1 MPEETT
7 ALTPAGDGP
16 DATTPDAVTP
26 DATAPAPTAP
36 APTTTAPTTSG
47 APAPD
52 DARPARTPET
62 VEELRAR
69 LDELLNDPLDEWAA
83 NMHFGG
89 GAHYVADFESTLS
102 WRVTRP
108 LRAARTFQIR
118 VGQLGL
124 PGAVQHSIR
133 YAQRRFGGRSR

>member
-16 DATTPDAVTP
+16 DTATADAATAAATTPDAATP
-26 DATAPAPTAP
+26 DARTAET
-36 APTTTAPTTSG
+36 
-47 APAPD
+47 
-52 DARPARTPET
+52 RTPET

>member
-1 MPEETT
+1 MPAYNGGVPEETT

-16 DATTPDAVTP
+16 DTATADAATAAATTPDAATP
-26 DATAPAPTAP
+26 DARTAET
-36 APTTTAPTTSG
+36 
-47 APAPD
+47 
-52 DARPARTPET
+52 RTPET

>member
-16 DATTPDAVTP
+16 DATAPDASVPMTAAPTATTPDA
-26 DATAPAPTAP
+26 PT
-36 APTTTAPTTSG
+36 SES
-47 APAPD
+47 
-52 DARPARTPET
+52 RTPET

>member
-1 MPEETT
+1 MPAYNGGVPEETT

-16 DATTPDAVTP
+16 DATAPDASVPMTAAPTATTPDA
-26 DATAPAPTAP
+26 PT
-36 APTTTAPTTSG
+36 SQS
-47 APAPD
+47 
-52 DARPARTPET
+52 RTPET

>member
-1 MPEETT
+1 MPAYNGGVPEETT

-16 DATTPDAVTP
+16 DATAPDASVPMTAAPTATTPDA
-26 DATAPAPTAP
+26 PA
-36 APTTTAPTTSG
+36 SES
-47 APAPD
+47 
-52 DARPARTPET
+52 RTPET

>member
-7 ALTPAGDGP
+7 AITSPGEGP
-16 DATTPDAVTP
+16 DA
-26 DATAPAPTAP
+26 
-36 APTTTAPTTSG
+36 
-47 APAPD
+47 
-52 DARPARTPET
+52 REET
-62 VEELRAR
+62 VEQLRAR

-89 GAHYVADFESTLS
+89 AHFVADFESTLS
-102 WRVTRP
+102 WKVTRP

-124 PGAVQHSIR
+124 PGAVRHSIR
-133 YAQRRFGGRSR
+133 YAQRRFGGRGR

>member
-16 DATTPDAVTP
+16 DTTTADTSAVTTPDAVSPRT
-26 DATAPAPTAP
+26 
-36 APTTTAPTTSG
+36 
-47 APAPD
+47 
-52 DARPARTPET
+52 RTPET

>member
-16 DATTPDAVTP
+16 DATAPDASVPMTAAPTATTPDA
-26 DATAPAPTAP
+26 PT
-36 APTTTAPTTSG
+36 SQS
-47 APAPD
+47 
-52 DARPARTPET
+52 RTPET

>member
-16 DATTPDAVTP
+16 DTATAAATTPDAATP
-26 DATAPAPTAP
+26 DARTET
-36 APTTTAPTTSG
+36 
-47 APAPD
+47 
-52 DARPARTPET
+52 RTPET